1 MARKKAGIKRK
12 NRLLRIAVSVVLL
25 AAMALTPFAAAQ
37 AATAGSFGDVSASS
51 WYYNAVDFV
60 VGRGLFQG
68 TSTTAFS
75 PGAAM
80 TRGMFI
86 TVLGRYANVD
96 AGSWL
101 TGTVSGSG
109 VNLRSGAGTDTGVV
123 TVLDQGTSLTIK
135 DRAGD
140 WYQVSTASG
149 DGYINASYVSP
160 RYHSFSD
167 VGYGKYYAGY
177 TVWAYEKGVVT
188 GDGDASTFNPNGNIT
203 RQEVCT
209 MLSRFA
215 SVMGIG
221 LSQTTGDTTFA
232 DDGSISSWAR
242 DSVYSMQRSGIVQGN
257 ESGAFNPRN
266 PITRAET
273 AAMIQRFDSACG
285 GFAPSVQR
293 PPEAQTQ
300 TPETQTPETQ
310 TPETQTPETQ
320 IPETSQPGTGEGEG
334 VPPSDAG
341 DVTDTPATLLGS
353 SVGIP
358 ASVIRVGLADMVTT
372 GSFRSSIT
380 TLSLQDVGGAGFTY
394 GYMDGRSFVSAGV
407 TASGSITVTTDGWT
421 FTATDS
427 YGNVYTASGDAFA
440 VRPSSGATCVNG
452 GKTYRGDI
460 EMRQASGMPG
470 YISVIN
476 CVGIEDF
483 VKGVLPNEFG
493 TYWPLETLKAAAV
506 ASRTHIMSMVNGA
519 YSAYSMDVVANDG
532 SQFYGGQTTDGSAV
546 SDQAV
551 DATAGQY
558 LTYGGSLCV
567 TAYSACNGGRIRSSA
582 EAGWGDKPYLVA
594 KDDPYEAAVAGE
606 IGDWAGRAS
615 VSHRVGMSQ
624 WGAYSMAKVYGKT
637 YDVILGFYFPGT
649 NIQYGA

>member
-1 MARKKAGIKRK
+1 MAGEKRK
-12 NRLLRIAVSVVLL
+12 MRLSRVTVSVLLL

-37 AATAGSFGDVSASS
+37 AAGAASFGDVSASS

-60 VGRGLFQG
+60 VGKGLFQG
-68 TSTTAFS
+68 TSATEFS

-101 TGTVSGSG
+101 AGTVTGSD
-109 VNLRSGAGTDTGVV
+109 VNLRGGAGTDTNVV
-123 TVLDQGTSLTIK
+123 AVLDQGAAVSVK
-135 DRAGD
+135 DKSGD

-149 DGYINASYVSP
+149 DGYIRSDYVSLS
-160 RYHSFSD
+160 YHSFSD
-167 VGYGKYYAGY
+167 VGCGKYYAGY

-221 LSQTTGDTTFA
+221 LSQTAGAVTFN
-232 DDGSISSWAR
+232 DDSSISSWAR
-242 DSVYSMQRSGIVQGN
+242 DSVYAMQRSGIVQGD

-285 GFAPSVQR
+285 GFSPSVQR
-293 PPEAQTQ
+293 PPEAQTPE
-300 TPETQTPETQ
+300 TSAPETQTPGTSV
-310 TPETQTPETQ
+310 PEA
-320 IPETSQPGTGEGEG
+320 PGTGSEGSG
-334 VPPSDAG
+334 DVPPA
-341 DVTDTPATLLGS
+341 DVESVVDSPATLLDS
-353 SVGIP
+353 TVSIP
-358 ASVIRVGLADMVTT
+358 ASVIRVGLPGMSTT
-372 GSFRSSIT
+372 GSFTSKVTSLT
-380 TLSLQDVGGAGFTY
+380 LQDVGGSGFEY
-394 GYMDGRSFVSAGV
+394 GYMDGRTFVS
-407 TASGSITVTTDGWT
+407 SGSTAAGSINVVTDGYT
-421 FTATDS
+421 FTATD
-427 YGNVYTASGDAFA
+427 GNGAAYTVSGDSFA
-440 VRPSSGATCVNG
+440 VRPIGGATIVSG
-452 GKTYRGDI
+452 GTEFDGRTYRGQI
-460 EMRQASGMPG
+460 ELRQASGMPG
-470 YISVIN
+470 YITAIN

-493 TYWPLETLKAAAV
+493 SYWPLETLKAAAV
-506 ASRTHIMSMVNGA
+506 AARTHIMSLVGGA
-519 YSAYSMDVVANDG
+519 YSAYGMDVVANDG
-532 SQFYGGQTTDGSAV
+532 SQLYRGVTTSGGDT
-546 SDQAV
+546 SDLAA

-567 TAYSACNGGRIRSSA
+567 TCYSACNGGMIRSSA
-582 EAGWGDKPYLVA
+582 EAGWGDKPYLVS
-594 KDDPYEAAVAGE
+594 KPDPYEAAVAGQ

-615 VSHRVGMSQ
+615 ASHRVGMSQ
-624 WGAYSMAKVYGKT
+624 WGAYSMAEVYGKT